1 MYPSTSNSLLALSGR
16 PRNVMPHD
24 YGDRTV
30 ARAAPLWS
38 ASGFQRARVLL
49 QDFHEKLDVNLVFAV
64 PEFVMRIHVASR
76 DLSLVN
82 SLFAQRF
89 RKPDLLDAGVTVV
102 GRTNSA
108 RLSRKI
114 CADAFFRPCSMR
126 LRGCSH
132 SSLLSVSI

>member
-1 MYPSTSNSLLALSGR
+1 MS
-16 PRNVMPHD
+16 HD
-24 YGDRTV
+24 YGERTV
-30 ARAAPLWS
+30 ARAAPVWG

-49 QDFHEKLDVNLVFAV
+49 QDLNEKLDVTLVCAV
-64 PEFVMRIHVASR
+64 PEFVMRIRVASR
-76 DLSLVN
+76 NLPLVN

-89 RKPDLLDAGVTVV
+89 RKPDFFDASVSVV

-114 CADAFFRPCSMR
+114 CADAFFRLCSMR

-132 SSLLSVSI
+132 SSLLFVTI